1 MELFYSENTY
11 SKLLHK
17 AGVNKEGANRE
28 VKSVLIALLICWL
41 PLAIITL
48 IQQNFWTGS
57 FANSFITS
65 FETQSRLLVTVPILL
80 FSDRIVNL
88 KLGRLLAQFVSS
100 GIIRNEDVE
109 RFYQIIWNNVN
120 FMKSRWV
127 EPILFLLSYL
137 QVILILFYTTEN
149 THMLSWGLNE
159 DHQSL
164 NLAGFWSTLISKPFV
179 LYLVYRWLLRIIF
192 WDIILYKISKLNL
205 KLFPP
210 HPDLVGGLGFLPYS
224 IRYFSGVAFAFSAIL
239 AGNMADFVLVEGA
252 HVTDFKFIALGTFIF
267 ITILFVFPL
276 LFFVNK
282 LNSAREQSIFEN
294 NDYANGF
301 FRELHHKVKSKGYNQ
316 VTADDLNSTEF
327 STVSDMSG
335 VFSNVLHMQTLPFTL
350 KDLLPFWISTIIPFI
365 FVIFIEFPVIEVFK
379 AIFSMVV

>member
-1 MELFYSENTY
+1 MELFYNENTY
-11 SKLLHK
+11 RKLLHK
-17 AGVNKEGANRE
+17 AGLNTEGASGDL
-28 VKSVLIALLICWL
+28 KAVLIALLICWV

-48 IQQNFWTGS
+48 IQQNFWTGN
-57 FANSFITS
+57 FANSFISS
-65 FETQSRLLVTVPILL
+65 FETQTRLLVTVPILL
-80 FSDRIVNL
+80 FSERIVNL

-109 RFYQIIWNNVN
+109 RFYQIIGNNVS

-127 EPILFLLSYL
+127 EPILFLLCYL
-137 QVILILFYTTEN
+137 QVILILFYTAEN
-149 THMLSWGLNE
+149 THMLAWGLNK

-192 WDIILYKISKLNL
+192 WGIILYKIAKLNL
-205 KLFPP
+205 RLFPP

-224 IRYFSGVAFAFSAIL
+224 IRYFSPVAFAFSAIL

-276 LFFVNK
+276 LFFVDK

-301 FRELHHKVKSKGYNQ
+301 FRELHHKITSKGYHQ

-327 STVSDMSG
+327 STVCDMSG
-335 VFSNVLHMQTLPFTL
+335 VFGNVLHMQTLPFTL

-365 FVIFIEFPVIEVFK
+365 FVVFIEFPVIEVFK
-379 AIFSMVV
+379 AIFSMLV